1 MDWQGER
8 VLESRTKNTSRN
20 IAWGIASNV
29 ITLVLPFITRTAIL
43 YLLGANYL
51 GIGTLFTS
59 VLSFLSLTELGLS
72 SAIVYTMYRPIVDH
86 DNERISAILNYYRKL
101 YRIIGAVILIIG
113 TILVPV
119 IPYLISS
126 DVPDNINIYILYYI
140 YLINSVISYFFA
152 GYRASLLSAHQR
164 EDISTKR
171 TTAVEVIVQ
180 ILQIAVLFLT
190 ENFYIYALVPII
202 GTIFTNILNSVI
214 TRKMYPQIQPKG
226 VIDDKTRTEIRKKL
240 SGLVGTRLN
249 SIVVHSADTIIIS
262 AFLGLTLT
270 AQYGNYYTIFNAVCG
285 IIATLFTSMTASIG
299 NKLVTDSIEENY
311 AFFKKLS
318 FLNAWIVCWCSVCF
332 LCLYEPFMK
341 IWVGE
346 DLCLGIRFTCLMA
359 AYFYIYQIQKTVLT
373 FKDAAGIWYS
383 DRFRPYVSMIINLV
397 SNIILVQVIGIYG
410 IVLSTILSFMIS
422 LPWANKVLFD
432 NLFKKSPM
440 LNIWFIVKELVLTIL
455 FCFIS
460 YIICDICDEGLSG
473 ILERMVICC
482 VVPNLLFFLF
492 HFKTEEFR
500 YWVNFIYGLRKGRKK
515 G

>member
-1 MDWQGER
+1 MQGEH

-20 IAWGIASNV
+20 IVWGIASKIV
-29 ITLVLPFITRTAIL
+29 TLVLPFITRTVIL

-86 DNERISAILNYYRKL
+86 DTERISAILNYYRKL
-101 YRIIGAVILIIG
+101 YRIIGMVILVIG

-126 DVPDNINIYILYYI
+126 DVPDNTNVYILYYI
-140 YLINSVISYFFA
+140 YLINSVISYFFS

-171 TTAVEVIVQ
+171 TTAVEVLVQ
-180 ILQIAVLFLT
+180 MLQIIVLFFT
-190 ENFYIYALVPII
+190 RNFYIYAMVPII

-214 TRKMYPQIQPKG
+214 TQKMYPQIQPKG
-226 VIDDKTRTEIRKKL
+226 AIDNKTRTEIRKKL

-249 SIVVHSADTIIIS
+249 SIVIHSADTIIIS

-299 NKLVTDSIEENY
+299 NKLVTDSVEENY
-311 AFFKKLS
+311 VFFKKLS
-318 FLNAWIVCWCSVCF
+318 FLNSWIVCWCSVCF
-332 LCLYEPFMK
+332 LCLYEPFME

-346 DLCLGIRFTCLMA
+346 DLCLGIGFTCLMVV
-359 AYFYIYQIQKTVLT
+359 YFFIYQIQKTVLT

-383 DRFRPYVSMIINLV
+383 DRFRPYVSMTVNLV
-397 SNIILVQVIGIYG
+397 SNILLVQSIGIYG
-410 IVLSTILSFMIS
+410 IVLSTILAFIIS
-422 LPWANKVLFD
+422 LPWANKVLFN
-432 NLFKKSPM
+432 NLFEKSPI
-440 LNIWFIVKELVLTIL
+440 LNLFFVLKEFVITVLLCIV
-455 FCFIS
+455 S
-460 YIICDICDEGLSG
+460 YIICLICTNGLLG
-473 ILERMVICC
+473 LLERIVICC
-482 VVPNLLFFLF
+482 IVPNIIYVLM
-492 HFKTEEFR
+492 HYKTEEFK
-500 YWVNFIYGLRKGRKK
+500 YWKRFVQGKIKK
-515 G
+515 HTNDI